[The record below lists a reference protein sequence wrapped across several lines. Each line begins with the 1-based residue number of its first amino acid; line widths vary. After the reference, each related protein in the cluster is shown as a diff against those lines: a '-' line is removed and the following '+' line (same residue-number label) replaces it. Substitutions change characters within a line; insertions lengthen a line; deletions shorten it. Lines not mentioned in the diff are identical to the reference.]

1 MTTDEA
7 IKYLDEM
14 RPRVVHMNNDIIM
27 LRGDALRM
35 AISALEHQK
44 WIPCSERMP
53 KCEKEVYIITERGT
67 CTTAIYE
74 DGTMSTEDSAWNWND
89 MDFSYDEENDTYIIP
104 ELWLEYRH
112 FNPDEVYNNIVDEKV
127 IAWMPLP
134 WMPLSDPYREEQN

>member
-53 KCEKEVYIITERGT
+53 EEHETVFAKLKGTNRWNEFMFEKASEKLRVTVEF
-67 CTTAIYE
+67 E
-74 DGTMSTEDSAWNWND
+74 DGSREIDYLETIDGEWEKRFND
-89 MDFSYDEENDTYIIP
+89 
-104 ELWLEYRH
+104 
-112 FNPDEVYNNIVDEKV
+112 VKKKV
-127 IAWMPLP
+127 IAWMPNP
-134 WMPLSDPYREEQN
+134 EPYKESVKK

>member
-53 KCEKEVYIITERGT
+53 KDNRPYLVCDAQGNVCVRAITSRIKGK
-67 CTTAIYE
+67 ASWSQ
-74 DGTMSTEDSAWNWND
+74 DK
-89 MDFSYDEENDTYIIP
+89 YD
-104 ELWLEYRH
+104 
-112 FNPDEVYNNIVDEKV
+112 V
-127 IAWMPLP
+127 IAWKSLP
-134 WMPLSDPYREEQN
+134 KPYREEQN